1 MLKSLPYDIVK
12 KTPQKESIRIVKEFA
27 TATGDIGSLSDQ
39 DIGIIA
45 LARDYY
51 VKQGMSEMLRKKPEQ
66 INKVID
72 EKALQET
79 NFEYQDGSDSSEYSQ
94 EEQTKEIPK

>member
-51 VKQGMSEMLRKKPEQ
+51 VK
-66 INKVID
+66 
-72 EKALQET
+72 
-79 NFEYQDGSDSSEYSQ
+79 
-94 EEQTKEIPK
+94 